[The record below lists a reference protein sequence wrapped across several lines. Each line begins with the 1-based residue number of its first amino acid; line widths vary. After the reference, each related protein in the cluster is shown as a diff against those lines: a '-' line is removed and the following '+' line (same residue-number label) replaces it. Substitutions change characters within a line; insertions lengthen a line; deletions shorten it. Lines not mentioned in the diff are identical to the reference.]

1 MDGVVF
7 TKAKPPKDWD
17 EALQQTQTTLIKG
30 LNENFSFASKV
41 ITEKSA
47 GLKETVQSG
56 QVFNNMKS
64 SAMNATSTMGQK
76 TSELKS

>member
-30 LNENFSFASKV
+30 FNENFSFASKV
-41 ITEKSA
+41 VTEKSA
-47 GLKETVQSG
+47 GIKDSVQSG
-56 QVFNNMKS
+56 QVLNNMKS
-64 SAMNATSTMGQK
+64 SAMSATNTLG
-76 TSELKS
+76 